1 MIEVIKKA
9 TPEVIARL
17 ASEKKAMD
25 IVILKMAEV
34 SLVTDYFIICSANS
48 TTQVRAIVD
57 HVEEKLSEAGVEPLH
72 KEGYREG
79 RWILL
84 DYSECILHVFVEEDR
99 RFYNLEQLWGDAESL
114 PYKE

>member
-1 MIEVIKKA
+1 MLEITKKA

-17 ASEKKAMD
+17 AGEKKAMD
-25 IVILKMAEV
+25 IVILNMAEV

-48 TTQVRAIVD
+48 TTQVRAIAD
-57 HVEEKLSEAGVEPLH
+57 NVEEKLSKAGIEPLH

-84 DYSECILHVFVEEDR
+84 DYADFVAHIFVNEER
-99 RFYNLEQLWGDAESL
+99 QFYNLEQLWGNAPSRVYED
-114 PYKE
+114 

>member
-1 MIEVIKKA
+1 MLEIIKKA

-17 ASEKKAMD
+17 AGEKKAMD
-25 IVILKMAEV
+25 IVILNMAEV

-48 TTQVRAIVD
+48 TTQVRAIAD
-57 HVEEKLSEAGVEPLH
+57 HVEEKLSKAGIEPLH

-79 RWILL
+79 RWVLL

-99 RFYNLEQLWGDAESL
+99 RFYNLEQLWGDAEAL

>member
-1 MIEVIKKA
+1 MLEITKKA

-17 ASEKKAMD
+17 AGEKKAMD
-25 IVILKMAEV
+25 IVILNMAEV

-48 TTQVRAIVD
+48 TTQVRAIAD
-57 HVEEKLSEAGVEPLH
+57 NVEEKLSKSGVEPLH

-79 RWILL
+79 RWVLL

-99 RFYNLEQLWGDAESL
+99 RFYNLEQLWGDAEAL

>member
-34 SLVTDYFIICSANS
+34 SLVTDYIIICSANS

-99 RFYNLEQLWGDAESL
+99 RFYNLEQLWGDAEAL

>member
-1 MIEVIKKA
+1 MIEVIKRA

-34 SLVTDYFIICSANS
+34 SLVTDYFIICSSNS

-99 RFYNLEQLWGDAESL
+99 RFYNLEQLWGDAEAL

>member
-1 MIEVIKKA
+1 MLEITKKV

-17 ASEKKAMD
+17 TSDKKALD

-48 TTQVRAIVD
+48 TTQVKAIAD
-57 HVEEKLSEAGVEPLH
+57 HVEEMLSKAGIEPLH

-79 RWILL
+79 HWVLL
-84 DYSECILHVFVEEDR
+84 DYSDCILHVFVEEDR
-99 RFYNLEQLWGDAESL
+99 RFYNLEQLWGDAEAL

>member
-48 TTQVRAIVD
+48 TTQVRAIAD
-57 HVEEKLSEAGVEPLH
+57 HVEEKMAEAGVEPLH

-79 RWILL
+79 RWVLL

-99 RFYNLEQLWGDAESL
+99 RFYNLEQLWGDAEAL

>member
-99 RFYNLEQLWGDAESL
+99 RFYNLEQLWGDTEAL

>member
-1 MIEVIKKA
+1 MLEITKKA

-17 ASEKKAMD
+17 AGEKKAMD
-25 IVILKMAEV
+25 IVILNMAEV

-48 TTQVRAIVD
+48 TTQVRAIAD
-57 HVEEKLSEAGVEPLH
+57 NVEEEVSKAGREALH
-72 KEGYREG
+72 KEGCREG
-79 RWILL
+79 RWVLL

-99 RFYNLEQLWGDAESL
+99 RFYNLEQLWGDAEAL

>member
-1 MIEVIKKA
+1 MIEVIKRA

-99 RFYNLEQLWGDAESL
+99 RFYNLEQLWGDAEAL

>member
-25 IVILKMAEV
+25 VVILKMAEV

-99 RFYNLEQLWGDAESL
+99 RVYNLEQLWGDAEAL

>member
-1 MIEVIKKA
+1 MLEITKKA

-17 ASEKKAMD
+17 AGEKKAMD
-25 IVILKMAEV
+25 IVILNMAEV

-48 TTQVRAIVD
+48 TTQVRAIAD
-57 HVEEKLSEAGVEPLH
+57 NVEEKLSKAGIEPLH
-72 KEGYREG
+72 QEGYREG
-79 RWILL
+79 RWVLL

-99 RFYNLEQLWGDAESL
+99 RFYNLEQLWGDAEAL

>member
-34 SLVTDYFIICSANS
+34 SLVTDYYIICSANS
-48 TTQVRAIVD
+48 TTQVRAIAD
-57 HVEEKLSEAGVEPLH
+57 HVEEKLSEAGLEPLH

-79 RWILL
+79 HWVLL

-99 RFYNLEQLWGDAESL
+99 RFYNLEQLWGDAETL
-114 PYKE
+114 DYKE